1 MCTGKQRSETLTT
14 RAPKALRDN
23 NTCHWHCKRIREDI
37 MGKTKEVPRYKVVS
51 MRVSDEEQK
60 SLQELASELSINI
73 SDMMRSAL
81 HLYARSRETSSGM
94 GLYR

>member
-1 MCTGKQRSETLTT
+1 
-14 RAPKALRDN
+14 
-23 NTCHWHCKRIREDI
+23 

-60 SLQELASELSINI
+60 SLQELASELSVNI

-81 HLYARSRETSSGM
+81 HLYARNRETSSGM
-94 GLYR
+94 GQYR